1 MTRYP
6 QRTATRR
13 RYLHSIDVMAD
24 LPLPFV
30 GQRLVAMRQTW
41 ISGSL
46 ALVHAWEIRTP
57 NQQIDAGRAGF
68 ERSGGAVHGRRT
80 TADHGHALTYE
91 RGVVSGVGRMRPA
104 ISRQS
109 FYKSRQR

>member
-30 GQRLVAMRQTW
+30 GQGLVAMRQTW

-57 NQQIDAGRAGF
+57 NQQIDAGRARF
-68 ERSGGAVHGRRT
+68 ERGSGAVHGRRT
-80 TADHGHALTYE
+80 AADDGHALACQ
-91 RGVVSGVGRMRPA
+91 RAVVGCIR
-104 ISRQS
+104 
-109 FYKSRQR
+109 